1 MWIRDSAVQMAT
13 YLPRITRRPALRSAV
28 EGAIRAQAY
37 FIIQD
42 PWANAYNP
50 HYVPLSKL
58 SKHERQLGR
67 GGWVWNRNFELDS
80 VAYFFNF
87 LWNYHQT
94 ASIWRPD
101 KLLQETAVHD
111 AVVLL
116 LKVLMIEQHH
126 EQLSP
131 YR

>member
-13 YLPRITRRPALRSAV
+13 YIPRIARRPALRSAV

-37 FIIQD
+37 FILQD

-50 HYVPLSKL
+50 KYIPPTQLDKQS
-58 SKHERQLGR
+58 RQLGR

-80 VAYFFNF
+80 VAYYFNF

-94 ASIWRPD
+94 PGMWRPSE
-101 KLLQETAVHD
+101 LLQEAAVHD

-116 LKVLMIEQHH
+116 LEVLKMEQRH